1 MGIEAVIELQNIL
14 KEYYEDIGIILE
26 VAVESFICR
35 QCKEIKYS
43 SYDGEEISTFC
54 KPCGKNMEARG
65 PCIMLTSKEQIK
77 LAWEMTKEGG
87 IYSLATAFL
96 DHQPGR
102 TVNFHT

>member
-26 VAVESFICR
+26 VAVESFICG

-54 KPCGKNMEARG
+54 KPCGKIMEA
-65 PCIMLTSKEQIK
+65 MYY
-77 LAWEMTKEGG
+77 A
-87 IYSLATAFL
+87 Y
-96 DHQPGR
+96 
-102 TVNFHT
+102 